1 MASQKGL
8 GKGLGALLGD
18 FSEEPL
24 EKSAY
29 QQLPIYKVEPNPDQP
44 RQDFDEEEL
53 QALADSIAVHGII
66 QPLTVREM
74 PNGYYQIIAGERRW
88 RAARMANLSDVPAVI
103 IEADDKK
110 AMELALIEN
119 LQRQD
124 LNPLE
129 EALGYQTLMNEYG
142 LTQEEAAGRV
152 GKSRPAVANALRLLG
167 LCPEVQER
175 VRKGELSAGHARAI
189 LQLKS
194 EKKQQEAAQK
204 IVALGLS
211 VRQAELL
218 CKNMSKEPAPQ
229 KKEVFA
235 VDYVA
240 ECEKSLSKHLGRG
253 VKLAGSGFW
262 MYKGMG
268 ARLEWALLN
277 YFIDC
282 HIADGYEFIL
292 PPHMLEYQCGE
303 TAGQFPKFADEV
315 YKIANPTDDRVHY
328 MLPTAEAALCSI
340 YRDEIL
346 TEAEL
351 PRKFFAYT
359 PCFRREAGSGHADER
374 GMVRGHQFNKV
385 EMFQFTRP
393 EDSDAAFE
401 ELVRKAENLVKGL
414 GFHFRT
420 VKLAAGDCSASMART
435 YDIEI
440 QIPSMNGY
448 KEVSSVSN
456 ARDYQARRG
465 NIRFR
470 REATGKPE
478 FVHTLNGSGLATSRI
493 FPAMVEQNQRA
504 DGSVVV
510 PEVLRKY
517 LGGIEVIE
525 KK

>member
-1 MASQKGL
+1 MLDIKRI
-8 GKGLGALLGD
+8 K
-18 FSEEPL
+18 E
-24 EKSAY
+24 
-29 QQLPIYKVEPNPDQP
+29 NPDAIKAGMKAKEVDCDAIID
-44 RQDFDEEEL
+44 RILEL
-53 QALADSIAVHGII
+53 DVQVRGLKTATETATAQKNKLAKENGKLFGQKKGMEKRGEDTAALDAQIEANKAESVRLDAEIADDAEKLKVLNAEFRTAMLSLPNMPDPDLLPGGKENN
-66 QPLTVREM
+66 QPLR
-74 PNGYYQIIAGERRW
+74 YIGEKH
-88 RAARMANLSDVPAVI
+88 SFDFEPKHHV
-103 IEADDKK
+103 
-110 AMELALIEN
+110 
-119 LQRQD
+119 D
-124 LNPLE
+124 LCQN
-129 EALGYQTLMNEYG
+129 
-142 LTQEEAAGRV
+142 
-152 GKSRPAVANALRLLG
+152 LG
-167 LCPEVQER
+167 L
-175 VRKGELSAGHARAI
+175 I
-189 LQLKS
+189 
-194 EKKQQEAAQK
+194 
-204 IVALGLS
+204 
-211 VRQAELL
+211 
-218 CKNMSKEPAPQ
+218 
-229 KKEVFA
+229 
-235 VDYVA
+235 DY
-240 ECEKSLSKHLGRG
+240 ERG
-253 VKLAGSGFW
+253 VKLAGSGNW
-262 MYKGMG
+262 MYTGMG

-277 YFIDC
+277 YFIDT

-292 PPHMLEYQCGE
+292 PPHMLEYMCGE

-346 TEAEL
+346 SESDL
-351 PRKFFAYT
+351 PRKLFAYT
-359 PCFRREAGSGHADER
+359 PCFRREAGSHRADER

-393 EDSDAAFE
+393 EDSDAAFD
-401 ELVRKAENLVKGL
+401 ELVTKAENLVKGL

-470 REATGKPE
+470 REETGKPE

-493 FPAMVEQNQRA
+493 FPALVEQNQRA
-504 DGSVVV
+504 DGSIVI

-517 LGGIEVIE
+517 LGGMEVIE

>member
-1 MASQKGL
+1 MLDIKKIKENPEAVKAGLRAKEVDCDETIDRILSLDVEVRGLKTATETLTAQKNKL
-8 GKGLGALLGD
+8 AKENGKLFGQKKAAEKKGEDTAALD
-18 FSEEPL
+18 
-24 EKSAY
+24 
-29 QQLPIYKVEPNPDQP
+29 
-44 RQDFDEEEL
+44 
-53 QALADSIAVHGII
+53 
-66 QPLTVREM
+66 
-74 PNGYYQIIAGERRW
+74 
-88 RAARMANLSDVPAVI
+88 AA
-103 IEADDKK
+103 IEANK
-110 AMELALIEN
+110 AE
-119 LQRQD
+119 
-124 LNPLE
+124 
-129 EALGYQTLMNEYG
+129 
-142 LTQEEAAGRV
+142 
-152 GKSRPAVANALRLLG
+152 ALRLDGEIADDAEKLKEVSAAFRTAMLSLPNLPDPDLKPGGKENNEPLRYFGEPHKFDFTPKHHVDLCNDLG
-167 LCPEVQER
+167 L
-175 VRKGELSAGHARAI
+175 I
-189 LQLKS
+189 
-194 EKKQQEAAQK
+194 
-204 IVALGLS
+204 
-211 VRQAELL
+211 
-218 CKNMSKEPAPQ
+218 
-229 KKEVFA
+229 
-235 VDYVA
+235 DY
-240 ECEKSLSKHLGRG
+240 ERG
-253 VKLAGSGFW
+253 VKLAGSGNW
-262 MYKGMG
+262 MYTGMG

-282 HIADGYEFIL
+282 HIADGYDFIL

-315 YKIANPTDDRVHY
+315 YKIANPTDDRIHY

-346 TEAEL
+346 PESML
-351 PRKFFAYT
+351 PKKLFAYT
-359 PCFRREAGSGHADER
+359 PCFRREAGSHRADER

-393 EDSDAAFE
+393 EDSDAAFD
-401 ELVRKAENLVKGL
+401 ELVTKAENLVKGL

-478 FVHTLNGSGLATSRI
+478 FLHTLNGSGLATSRI

-517 LGGIEVIE
+517 LGGLEIIE
-525 KK
+525 KKK

>member
-1 MASQKGL
+1 MLDIKRI
-8 GKGLGALLGD
+8 K
-18 FSEEPL
+18 E
-24 EKSAY
+24 
-29 QQLPIYKVEPNPDQP
+29 NPDAVKAGMKAKEVDCDAVID
-44 RQDFDEEEL
+44 RILELDEQRRALIASTEERKAHQNKVSKEIPQMKKQGKDVAPL
-53 QALADSIAVHGII
+53 FAEMAELKAGIAADAEKLDAVLAEYRTCMLSLPNMPDPDLLPGGKENN
-66 QPLTVREM
+66 QPLR
-74 PNGYYQIIAGERRW
+74 YFGEPHQF
-88 RAARMANLSDVPAVI
+88 DFEPKHHV
-103 IEADDKK
+103 
-110 AMELALIEN
+110 
-119 LQRQD
+119 D
-124 LNPLE
+124 LCND
-129 EALGYQTLMNEYG
+129 
-142 LTQEEAAGRV
+142 
-152 GKSRPAVANALRLLG
+152 LG
-167 LCPEVQER
+167 L
-175 VRKGELSAGHARAI
+175 I
-189 LQLKS
+189 
-194 EKKQQEAAQK
+194 
-204 IVALGLS
+204 
-211 VRQAELL
+211 
-218 CKNMSKEPAPQ
+218 
-229 KKEVFA
+229 
-235 VDYVA
+235 DY
-240 ECEKSLSKHLGRG
+240 ERG
-253 VKLAGSGFW
+253 VKLAGAGNW
-262 MYKGMG
+262 MYTGMG

-277 YFIDC
+277 YFIDT
-282 HIADGYEFIL
+282 HIADGYDFIL

-315 YKIANPTDDRVHY
+315 YKIANPTDDRIHY
-328 MLPTAEAALCSI
+328 MLPTAEAALASV

-346 TEAEL
+346 SEADL
-351 PRKFFAYT
+351 PKKFFAYT
-359 PCFRREAGSGHADER
+359 PCFRREAGSHRADER

-401 ELVRKAENLVKGL
+401 ELVTKAENLVKGL

-517 LGGIEVIE
+517 LGGLEVIE
-525 KK
+525 KVKK

>member
-1 MASQKGL
+1 MLDIKRI
-8 GKGLGALLGD
+8 K
-18 FSEEPL
+18 E
-24 EKSAY
+24 
-29 QQLPIYKVEPNPDQP
+29 NPDAVKAGMKAKEVDCDAIID
-44 RQDFDEEEL
+44 RILELDEQRRALIASTEERKAHQNKVSKEIPQMKKQGKDVAPL
-53 QALADSIAVHGII
+53 FAEMAELKAGIAADAEKLDAVLAEYRTCMLSLPNMPDPDLLPGGKENN
-66 QPLTVREM
+66 QPLR
-74 PNGYYQIIAGERRW
+74 YFGEPHKF
-88 RAARMANLSDVPAVI
+88 DFEPKHHV
-103 IEADDKK
+103 
-110 AMELALIEN
+110 
-119 LQRQD
+119 D
-124 LNPLE
+124 LCND
-129 EALGYQTLMNEYG
+129 
-142 LTQEEAAGRV
+142 
-152 GKSRPAVANALRLLG
+152 LG
-167 LCPEVQER
+167 L
-175 VRKGELSAGHARAI
+175 I
-189 LQLKS
+189 
-194 EKKQQEAAQK
+194 
-204 IVALGLS
+204 
-211 VRQAELL
+211 
-218 CKNMSKEPAPQ
+218 
-229 KKEVFA
+229 
-235 VDYVA
+235 DY
-240 ECEKSLSKHLGRG
+240 ERG
-253 VKLAGSGFW
+253 VKLAGAGNW
-262 MYKGMG
+262 MYTGMG

-277 YFIDC
+277 YFIDT
-282 HIADGYEFIL
+282 HIADDYEFIL

-315 YKIANPTDDRVHY
+315 YKIANPTDDRIHY
-328 MLPTAEAALCSI
+328 MLPTAEAALASV

-346 TEAEL
+346 SEADL
-351 PRKFFAYT
+351 PKKFFAYT
-359 PCFRREAGSGHADER
+359 PCFRREAGSHRADER

-401 ELVRKAENLVKGL
+401 ELVTKAENLVKGL

-420 VKLAAGDCSASMART
+420 VKLAASDCSASMART

-517 LGGIEVIE
+517 LGGLEVIE
-525 KK
+525 KVKK

>member
-1 MASQKGL
+1 MLDIKLIKENPDAVKAGMKAKEVDCDATIDRILELDEQRRALIASTEQRKAQQNKVSKEIPALKKAGKDVAPIFAEMAELKAGIAEDAEKLDAVLAEYRTCMLSLPNMPDPDLKPG
-8 GKGLGALLGD
+8 GK
-18 FSEEPL
+18 ENNEPL
-24 EKSAY
+24 RY
-29 QQLPIYKVEPNPDQP
+29 FGEPHKF
-44 RQDFDEEEL
+44 DFEPKHH
-53 QALADSIAVHGII
+53 V
-66 QPLTVREM
+66 
-74 PNGYYQIIAGERRW
+74 
-88 RAARMANLSDVPAVI
+88 
-103 IEADDKK
+103 
-110 AMELALIEN
+110 
-119 LQRQD
+119 D
-124 LNPLE
+124 LCQN
-129 EALGYQTLMNEYG
+129 
-142 LTQEEAAGRV
+142 
-152 GKSRPAVANALRLLG
+152 LG
-167 LCPEVQER
+167 L
-175 VRKGELSAGHARAI
+175 I
-189 LQLKS
+189 
-194 EKKQQEAAQK
+194 
-204 IVALGLS
+204 
-211 VRQAELL
+211 
-218 CKNMSKEPAPQ
+218 
-229 KKEVFA
+229 
-235 VDYVA
+235 DY
-240 ECEKSLSKHLGRG
+240 ERG
-253 VKLAGSGFW
+253 VKLAGTGNW
-262 MYKGMG
+262 MYTGMG

-277 YFIDC
+277 YFIDT
-282 HIADGYEFIL
+282 HIADGYDFIL

-315 YKIANPTDDRVHY
+315 YKIANPTDDRIHY
-328 MLPTAEAALCSI
+328 MLPTAEAALASV

-346 TEAEL
+346 TEADL
-351 PRKFFAYT
+351 PKKFFAYT
-359 PCFRREAGSGHADER
+359 PCFRREAGSHRADER

-385 EMFQFTRP
+385 EMFQYTKP

-470 REATGKPE
+470 REETGKPE

-517 LGGIEVIE
+517 LGGLEVIE